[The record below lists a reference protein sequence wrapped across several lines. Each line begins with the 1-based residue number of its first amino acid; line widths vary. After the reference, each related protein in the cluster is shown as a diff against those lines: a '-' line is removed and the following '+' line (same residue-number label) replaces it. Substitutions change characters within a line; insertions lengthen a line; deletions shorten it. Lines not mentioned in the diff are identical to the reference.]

1 MIRRFAG
8 GLELLITLLESTDVR
23 VLSCVCATVAEVA
36 KNEDNLAIITDL
48 DVVTYLAKLVS
59 MVSVFMIHICGYY
72 ILEKNVRSST
82 PLVRY
87 FGVFFYIQEPTTVA
101 FLKLST

>member
-1 MIRRFAG
+1 M
-8 GLELLITLLESTDVR
+8 LITLLESTDVR

-59 MVSVFMIHICGYY
+59 MVSVFIKYTMIHICGYY

-101 FLKLST
+101 FLKLSS